1 MTRVVVRDAHPNER
15 EAVAVLTRLAYAEYE
30 TIMAPD
36 AWRGLSGAIDAALAS
51 NERIERIVAEYDGA
65 LVGSVMLFPPS
76 AKVYDFSDERAT
88 WPELR
93 LLAVPPAWRGK
104 GVGELLVGEC
114 VCRARAMG
122 ASELG
127 LHTSHSMQSAMR
139 LYERCGFVRA
149 PERDFT
155 PEGTEVIEG
164 YRLPLG

>member
-1 MTRVVVRDAHPNER
+1 MRIVIRDAHTNER
-15 EAVAVLTRLAYAEYE
+15 EAIAVLTRLAYSEYA

-51 NERIERIVAEYDGA
+51 NERIERIVAECDGA
-65 LVGSVMLFPPS
+65 LAGSVMLFPP
-76 AKVYDFSDERAT
+76 AVKVYEFSDERAT

-104 GVGELLVGEC
+104 GVGELLVAEC
-114 VCRARAMG
+114 VRRAREMG
-122 ASELG
+122 ARELG
-127 LHTSHSMQSAMR
+127 LHTSRSMQSAIR
-139 LYERCGFVRA
+139 LYERCGFVRV